1 MKATDLLS
9 VVLRYDINNTQCCLV
24 TFCDDSIS
32 LDDEV
37 DFYFNGKIHNGH
49 VQRGRTY
56 LAFYIEPSFHY
67 THIDAIIM
75 TDDCDLI
82 YLFIVD

>member
-24 TFCDDSIS
+24 TFCDDCIS
-32 LDDEV
+32 LDEEV
-37 DFYFNGKIHNGH
+37 DFYFKGKIHNGH

-56 LAFYIEPSFHY
+56 LAFYIEPPIDHS
-67 THIDAIIM
+67 HIDAIIM
-75 TDDCDLI
+75 TDDGDSI
-82 YLFIVD
+82 YLCIVD

>member
-24 TFCDDSIS
+24 TFCDDCIS
-32 LDDEV
+32 LDEEV
-37 DFYFNGKIHNGH
+37 DFYFKGKIHNGH

-56 LAFYIEPSFHY
+56 LAFYLEPPFDHS
-67 THIDAIIM
+67 HIDAIIM
-75 TDDCDLI
+75 TDDGDSI
-82 YLFIVD
+82 YLCIVD